1 MGDLSN
7 AMQSLVDDIKSSTDN
22 RRVNISEMR
31 SETGNMIE
39 RFHLAHQDMAK
50 ELQEKFSSEKATRV
64 EDVERLM
71 NSVKSSMND
80 IRSEL
85 RNMTTMLE
93 EKLSSEKN
101 ARLEAVQQLVNGIKT
116 DIQNIRTALE
126 EKFSSEH
133 ALRMEAQEQFVGNN
147 RDFMKNIGADLQN
160 MAEALREKLSSEEAV
175 RMKDIRQFIDAIAAD
190 CRKAHEL
197 WMNISVDTVEEEAVS
212 LPAAE
217 EETVAEEKEIAEK
230 EEESLLPPIAEA
242 VEYSSEAR
250 VLEVITKHSEGIKL
264 VDIGNELGVDW
275 RGLIGAVKLLV
286 DEDKAEKT
294 DNLYYPKS

>member
-71 NSVKSSMND
+71 ND

-85 RNMTTMLE
+85 RNMTKMQE
-93 EKLSSEKN
+93 EKLSSERN
-101 ARLEAVQQLVNGIKT
+101 ARLEAVQQLMNGI
-116 DIQNIRTALE
+116 RTTLE

-133 ALRMEAQEQFVGNN
+133 ALRMEAQEQFVSNN
-147 RDFMKNIGADLQN
+147 RDFMKNIGADIQN
-160 MAEALREKLSSEEAV
+160 MAEALREKLSSEEAARV
-175 RMKDIRQFIDAIAAD
+175 KDIRQFLNAIAAD

-197 WMNISVDTVEEEAVS
+197 WMNISVDTVGEEVAGEVEEAVS
-212 LPAAE
+212 QPAVE
-217 EETVAEEKEIAEK
+217 EEEKTVAEEKEIAEK

-242 VEYSSEAR
+242 VDYSLEDR

-275 RGLIGAVKLLV
+275 RGLIGSVKSLV

-294 DNLYYPKS
+294 DNLYYLK

>member
-1 MGDLSN
+1 MGNLSN
-7 AMQSLVDDIKSSTDN
+7 AMQSLVDDIKFSTDN

-71 NSVKSSMND
+71 ND

-85 RNMTTMLE
+85 RNMTKMQE
-93 EKLSSEKN
+93 EKLSSERN
-101 ARLEAVQQLVNGIKT
+101 ARLEAVQQLMNGI
-116 DIQNIRTALE
+116 RTTLE

-133 ALRMEAQEQFVGNN
+133 ALRMEAQEQLVSNT

-160 MAEALREKLSSEEAV
+160 MAEALRVKLSPEEAV
-175 RMKDIRQFIDAIAAD
+175 RVKDIRQFIDAIAAD
-190 CRKAHEL
+190 CRKAHEV
-197 WMNISVDTVEEEAVS
+197 WMNRSVDTVEEEVAEKIEEEAVS

-217 EETVAEEKEIAEK
+217 EEETVAEEKEETAGK
-230 EEESLLPPIAEA
+230 EEESLPPPIAEE
-242 VEYSSEAR
+242 VESSLEAR
-250 VLEVITKHSEGIKL
+250 VLETITKHSEGIKL

-275 RGLIGAVKLLV
+275 RGLIGGIKSLV
-286 DEDKAEKT
+286 DEDKVEKT